1 MFRTKR
7 FGVNNQ
13 WWSTSDSMWGYSFW
27 GKVFHVLNFR
37 KFINNYKHMKLRAGT
52 MCHFLT
58 DKDYENCFGKK
69 KNGEKL

>member
-13 WWSTSDSMWGYSFW
+13 WWSNFDSMWGW
-27 GKVFHVLNFR
+27 GHKKRIWNIVR
-37 KFINNYKHMKLRAGT
+37 IRPMIENYRHMKLRAGT

-58 DKDYENCFGKK
+58 DKDYEDCFGKK
-69 KNGEKL
+69 KNE